1 MLSENIRNLR
11 KQKGY
16 SQEQLADKLNVV
28 RQTVS
33 KWEKGYS
40 VPDADMLEELA
51 DIFDVSV
58 GDLLGKEILTEEKTT
73 DIGELVKQLKI
84 LNDYLAEKVRR
95 RKKFKR
101 IFKKICSIMCI
112 SSILFCLYLVVGSL
126 VSRSEEIFRNET
138 SVTLVCSL
146 EGEKYNVQI
155 SYWMDNNEINCIS
168 SSNDMPETVRKV
180 FESNELFDKSPEEAV
195 KVIENYFI
203 QNGGTCKIKY
213 EDLNAIKKIKES
225 IKMEI
230 DILKSNII

>member
-101 IFKKICSIMCI
+101 ILKKICSIMCI

-213 EDLNAIKKIKES
+213 EDLNAIKK
-225 IKMEI
+225 
-230 DILKSNII
+230 

>member
-1 MLSENIRNLR
+1 MLSENIKNLR

-51 DIFDVSV
+51 DIFEVSV
-58 GDLLGKEILTEEKTT
+58 GDLLGKEIMAEEETT

-112 SSILFCLYLVVGSL
+112 SSILFCLYLTIGSL
-126 VSRSEEIFRNET
+126 VSRSEEIFRDET
-138 SVTLVCSL
+138 SVALICYL
-146 EGEKYNVQI
+146 EDEEYNVKI
-155 SYWMDNNEINCIS
+155 NYWKDNNEIRSIAN
-168 SSNDMPETVRKV
+168 SNDIPLTDRKIIK
-180 FESNELFDKSPEEAV
+180 SNELFDKSPEEVV
-195 KVIENYFI
+195 KAIEIYFT
-203 QNGGTCKIKY
+203 QNGGTCEIKY
-213 EDLNAIKKIKES
+213 EDLNAIKKILES
-225 IKMEI
+225 IKFEI
-230 DILKSNII
+230 NLLKNN